1 MKRLGWVFTEAED
14 SPFAVTGLSLR
25 PMSNLRELFKETLM
39 NIAVTRTCGM
49 AVLIA
54 SAVCLFSSALA
65 AQKTQAAGKAAD
77 IDSRPTQ
84 LLSLFDEEWQS
95 ELRTSPEEATSLG
108 DNRYNDRLKDRSPE
122 FYQSDV
128 EARRK
133 FLDRFE
139 AVNPAGLPA
148 QDALSRE
155 LMIRNLRQDIEE
167 ARFKPWEMPVNQ
179 MEGPHLGWL
188 EMVSLTP
195 FHTVKDY
202 DNYLSRL
209 HQVPRALDQVTGNM
223 RQGMKDEL
231 MQPRYLLDKVAAQT
245 REISDTD
252 AEASPFA
259 NPVSKFPAGIS
270 DGDQKRLR
278 SAVLGVIRSEV
289 LPAYKRFAEFVSNEY
304 APHGRSEPGV
314 WALPDGAE
322 RYRFQVRSMTTTD
335 LTPEEIHQIGLKQL
349 AETETEM
356 LTLAHK
362 LGFNDLASLNQHIK
376 NDRKFYATSGQQVL
390 DLYTKYTRQMEAQL
404 PKLFGRLPQNKLEV
418 IPMDPFRAKN
428 AVPADYNSGAQDGS
442 RPGHINVNEWDPE
455 HRLTLNIEAIAY
467 HEGVPGHHL
476 QISIG
481 QELKDLPAFRKNGG
495 YTAFVE
501 GWALYSERLG
511 KEIGFYEDPYSDYGR
526 LENEMWRA
534 IRLIID
540 TGVHEKRWS
549 REQMVEYFHRYT
561 AMDEPNVQSEVDRYI
576 AWPGQALAYKLG
588 QLEILRL
595 REEARQKLGA
605 KFDLRAFHDQVVGS
619 GPLPLGVMH
628 SQVESWISTQ
638 EARP

>member
-1 MKRLGWVFTEAED
+1 MNVG
-14 SPFAVTGLSLR
+14 FA
-25 PMSNLRELFKETLM
+25 
-39 NIAVTRTCGM
+39 RTCGI
-49 AVLIA
+49 AVLI
-54 SAVCLFSSALA
+54 SSTICFFPPALT
-65 AQKTQAAGKAAD
+65 AQKAQTAGPAANFE
-77 IDSRPTQ
+77 SQRTQ
-84 LLSLFDEEWQS
+84 LLSVFDEEWQY
-95 ELRTSPEEATSLG
+95 ELRSNPEMATSIG
-108 DNRYNDRLKDRSPE
+108 DNRYNDRLSDRSPD
-122 FYQSDV
+122 FYQSDL

-133 FLDRFE
+133 LLGRFE
-139 AVNPAGLPA
+139 AVSLDGLSA

-179 MEGPHLGWL
+179 MDGPHLGL
-188 EMVSLTP
+188 IETLSLTP
-195 FHTVKDY
+195 FNSVKDY
-202 DNYLSRL
+202 EDYLSRL
-209 HQVPRALDQVTGNM
+209 HQVSRMLDQVTGNM
-223 RQGMKDEL
+223 RQGMKDGL
-231 MQPRYLLDKVAAQT
+231 MPPRYLLEKVAAQT
-245 REISDTD
+245 KEIAETD
-252 AEASPFA
+252 AGTSPFA
-259 NPVSKFPAGIS
+259 QPVNKFPAGIS
-270 DGDQKRLR
+270 DADQKRLR
-278 SAVLGVIRSEV
+278 SAVLAAINGEV
-289 LPAYKRFAEFVSNEY
+289 LPAYKLFAAFVRDDY
-304 APHGRSEPGV
+304 APHGRTEPGV

-322 RYRFQVRSMTTTD
+322 RYRFQIRQMTTTD

-349 AETETEM
+349 AETEAEM
-356 LTLAHK
+356 LALAQK
-362 LGFNDLASLNQHIK
+362 LGFKDLASLNEHIK

-442 RPGHINVNEWDPE
+442 RPGHINVNEWEPE

-481 QELKDLPAFRKNGG
+481 QELKGLPAFRKNGE

-534 IRLIID
+534 IRLVID
-540 TGVHEKRWS
+540 TGVHEKHWS
-549 REQMVEYFHRYT
+549 RDQMVEYFHRYT

-605 KFDLRAFHDQVVGS
+605 KFDLRAFHDEVVGS
-619 GPLPLGVMH
+619 GPLPLGVLH
-628 SQVESWISTQ
+628 SQVESWISAQ
-638 EARP
+638 QARP

>member
-1 MKRLGWVFTEAED
+1 
-14 SPFAVTGLSLR
+14 
-25 PMSNLRELFKETLM
+25 M
-39 NIAVTRTCGM
+39 NVGFVRTCRI
-49 AVLIA
+49 AVLI
-54 SAVCLFSSALA
+54 SSTICLLSGALT

-77 IDSRPTQ
+77 IESRRIQ
-84 LLSLFDEEWQS
+84 LLSLFDEEWQY
-95 ELRTSPEEATSLG
+95 ELRTNPEMATSIG
-108 DNRYNDRLKDRSPE
+108 DTRYNDRLSDHSPA
-122 FYQSDV
+122 FYEADL

-133 FLDRFE
+133 FLDRIQ
-139 AVNPAGLPA
+139 ALDPAGLSA

-155 LMIRNLRQDIEE
+155 LMIRNLRQDIEG

-179 MEGPHLGWL
+179 MDGPHLGLL
-188 EMVSLTP
+188 ETLGLTP
-195 FHTVKDY
+195 FNTVKDY
-202 DNYLSRL
+202 DDYLSRL
-209 HQVPRALDQVTGNM
+209 HQVPRMLDQVIANM
-223 RQGMKDEL
+223 RQGMKDGL
-231 MQPRYLLDKVAAQT
+231 MQPRYLLEKVVAQT
-245 REISDTD
+245 QEISGTD
-252 AEASPFA
+252 AAASPFA
-259 NPVSKFPAGIS
+259 QPVSKFPAGIS
-270 DGDQKRLR
+270 EADQKRLR
-278 SAVLGVIRSEV
+278 LSVLSAINGEV
-289 LPAYKRFAEFVSNEY
+289 LPAYKRFAAFVGDDY
-304 APHGRSEPGV
+304 APHGRTEPGV

-322 RYRFQVRSMTTTD
+322 RYRFQIRRMTTTD

-349 AETETEM
+349 AETEAEM
-356 LTLAHK
+356 LALAHT
-362 LGFNDLASLNQHIK
+362 LGFKDLASLNEHIK

-418 IPMDPFRAKN
+418 IPMDPYRAKN
-428 AVPADYNSGAQDGS
+428 AVPADYNAGAQDGL

-481 QELKDLPAFRKNGG
+481 QELKDLPAFRKNGE

-534 IRLIID
+534 IRLVID
-540 TGVHEKRWS
+540 TGVHEKHWS
-549 REQMVEYFHRYT
+549 RKQMVEYFHRYT

-588 QLEILRL
+588 QLEILGL
-595 REEARQKLGA
+595 REEARQKVGA
-605 KFDLRAFHDQVVGS
+605 KFDLRAFHDEVVGS
-619 GPLPLGVMH
+619 GPLPLGVLH
-628 SQVESWISTQ
+628 SQVESWISAQ
-638 EARP
+638 APRP

>member
-1 MKRLGWVFTEAED
+1 M
-14 SPFAVTGLSLR
+14 SL
-25 PMSNLRELFKETLM
+25 N
-39 NIAVTRTCGM
+39 VTRTLSIAM
-49 AVLIA
+49 LIA
-54 SAVCLFSSALA
+54 VMLRPIPVRLA
-65 AQKTQAAGKAAD
+65 AEQMPAAANPAD
-77 IDSRPTQ
+77 ADARRAQ
-84 LLSLFDEEWQS
+84 LLSLFDEQWQY
-95 ELRTSPEEATSLG
+95 ELRTSPEDATSLG

-122 FYQSDV
+122 FYQSDL
-128 EARRK
+128 EMSRK

-139 AVNPAGLPA
+139 ALNPAGFSE

-155 LMIRNLRQDIEE
+155 LMIRNLRQDVEE

-188 EMVSLTP
+188 EMVTLTP
-195 FHTVKDY
+195 FATVKDY
-202 DNYLSRL
+202 DDYVSRL
-209 HQVPRALDQVTGNM
+209 HQIPRALDQVTGNM
-223 RQGMKDEL
+223 RQGIKDRL
-231 MQPRYLLDKVAAQT
+231 MPPRYLLEKVAIQT
-245 REISDTD
+245 QEIAETK

-259 NPVSKFPAGIS
+259 APVNKFPAGIS
-270 DGDQKRLR
+270 DADQTRLR
-278 SAVLGVIRSEV
+278 SAVLTAISGEV
-289 LPAYKRFAEFVSNEY
+289 LPAYQRFAAFVRDEY
-304 APHGRSEPGV
+304 APHGRTEPGV

-322 RYRFQVRSMTTTD
+322 RYRFEIRRMTTTD

-349 AETETEM
+349 AETEAEM
-356 LTLAHK
+356 LALAHK

-390 DLYTKYTRQMEAQL
+390 DLYTKYARQMEAQL

-442 RPGHINVNEWDPE
+442 RPGHINVNEYDPE

-481 QELKDLPAFRKNGG
+481 QELKDLPPFRKNGG

-511 KEIGFYEDPYSDYGR
+511 KEIGFYQDPYSDYGR
-526 LENEMWRA
+526 LENEMWRD
-534 IRLIID
+534 IRLVID

-549 REQMVEYFHRYT
+549 RDQMVEYFHRYT

-595 REEARQKLGA
+595 REEARQKLGS
-605 KFDLRAFHDQVVGS
+605 KFDLRAFHDEVVGS
-619 GPLPLGVMH
+619 GPLPLGVLH
-628 SQVESWISTQ
+628 SQVESWISAQ
-638 EARP
+638 ESRP